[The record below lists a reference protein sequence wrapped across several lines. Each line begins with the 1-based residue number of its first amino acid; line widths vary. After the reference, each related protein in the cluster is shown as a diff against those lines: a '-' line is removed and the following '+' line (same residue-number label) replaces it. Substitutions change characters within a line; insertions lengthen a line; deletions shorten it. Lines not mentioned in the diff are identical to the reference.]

1 MHKTSSFILIFLDV
15 TLFAVCIFQLSKR
28 RWRRRLQHLYPLCH
42 PYTPISNTFGPR
54 TSILQLTRL
63 PLVQPTRKCPLLLSL
78 RPLHP
83 RHLLVLVDC
92 PSLTVLWLEPKTE
105 LMKIWKRIDFS
116 NKTTTITT
124 TKKEFTK
131 HFLFFPFPSL
141 FIFSKSHDS
150 RDVWYARF
158 FHSLSLSLFSAT
170 LLGLYI
176 LQSLKLESLHFPYII
191 YVVMLYVPP
200 YLPIYQTLS
209 GILVILVTSISHPS
223 YALFLHKSLYLPT
236 TTAML
241 ETIRWR
247 YQNGCQHHLEIR

>member
-15 TLFAVCIFQLSKR
+15 TLFAVCIFQLSKH

-105 LMKIWKRIDFS
+105 LMRIWKRIDFS

-131 HFLFFPFPSL
+131 HFLFFPFTFL
-141 FIFSKSHDS
+141 I
-150 RDVWYARF
+150 YF
-158 FHSLSLSLFSAT
+158 FKVPWLAGHVGTIGRLIRTLLSFSLSLSFLPPC
-170 LLGLYI
+170 LDYI
-176 LQSLKLESLHFPYII
+176 
-191 YVVMLYVPP
+191 
-200 YLPIYQTLS
+200 
-209 GILVILVTSISHPS
+209 S
-223 YALFLHKSLYLPT
+223 YNL
-236 TTAML
+236 
-241 ETIRWR
+241 
-247 YQNGCQHHLEIR
+247 